1 MMMNWDMRWCDGDWM
16 KIDGMEI
23 WLIRRWWLRIVVKVK
38 NSVCIVVWIRMIV
51 GSIIRVFDESVMN
64 WVIVMM
70 IVLMLVER
78 GIECVSVSE

>member
-1 MMMNWDMRWCDGDWM
+1 M
-16 KIDGMEI
+16 
-23 WLIRRWWLRIVVKVK
+23 RIVVKVK

>member
-1 MMMNWDMRWCDGDWM
+1 M
-16 KIDGMEI
+16 
-23 WLIRRWWLRIVVKVK
+23 RIVVKVK

-70 IVLMLVER
+70 IVLILVER